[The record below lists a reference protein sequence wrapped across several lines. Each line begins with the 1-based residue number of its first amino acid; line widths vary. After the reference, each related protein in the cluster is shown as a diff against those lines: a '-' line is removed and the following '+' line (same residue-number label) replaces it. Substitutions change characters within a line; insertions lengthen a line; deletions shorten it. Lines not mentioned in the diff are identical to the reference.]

1 MQQVKII
8 KLNMKEIVY
17 NEGENYNF
25 LFLIKEGEVEL

>member
-17 NEGENYNF
+17 NEGENSNF